1 MPFIFYAV
9 SLCAYLSL
17 SAYLFIRGWQAL
29 PKLTILRLFYSL
41 VFLFFISSILIGFY
55 FKSWFPFSVVNFFK
69 AIEGFWIL
77 FFLFF
82 LSSAALADF
91 LRILHHFFHI
101 LPGWVIKHWQLVK
114 QYYFYSTVITLIIIT
129 IIGFSKFAHPQI
141 TDLKIVLNK
150 NTDKKQDILIVAVS
164 DVHIGNII
172 GKKRLARWIKI
183 INQQNPDLI
192 LIAGDLFDQNFD
204 TSKTAIIG
212 KELSKLKAHYGTYAI
227 LGNHE
232 YYTNTEK
239 AIACMRQAGITLLR
253 DQSAIIDSQLVLI
266 GRDDATNIE
275 RKYLSTLL
283 TGIDTTL
290 PLVVLDHQP
299 SNLEIPVKYKIDL
312 QLSGHLHNGQI
323 FPYHLFLAKNW
334 PVIYGLVK
342 QEHTYIYI
350 TSGLGASLAPI
361 RMGSKPE
368 IVRIKLTTLNKN

>member
-1 MPFIFYAV
+1 MHFNFYAAT
-9 SLCAYLSL
+9 LCVYLSL
-17 SAYLFIRGWQAL
+17 SAYLFVRGWQAL
-29 PKLTILRLFYSL
+29 PKLIILRVVYSL
-41 VFLFFISSILIGFY
+41 VFLFFTSSILIGFY

-69 AIEGFWIL
+69 AVEGFWVL

-82 LSSAALADF
+82 LSSAVLADF
-91 LRILHHFFHI
+91 LRILHHFFHFFPAW
-101 LPGWVIKHWQLVK
+101 LIKNWQLAK
-114 QYYFYSTVITLIIIT
+114 QFYFYSALIILIIIT

-141 TDLKIVLNK
+141 TDLNIVLNK
-150 NTDKKQDILIVAVS
+150 NTDKKHDILIVAIS

-172 GKKRLARWIKI
+172 GKKRLAKWIKI

-204 TSKTAIIG
+204 TSKTEIIG
-212 KELSKLKAHYGTYAI
+212 NELSKLKAHYGTYAI

-239 AIACMRQAGITLLR
+239 AITCMRQAGITLLR
-253 DQSAIIDSQLVLI
+253 DQSAVIDSQLVII
-266 GRDDATNIE
+266 GRDDATNME

-283 TGIDTTL
+283 AVIDTTL

-299 SNLEIPVKYKIDL
+299 SNLDIPVKYKIDL

-323 FPYHLFLAKNW
+323 FPNQLFLAKNW

-368 IVRIKLTTLNKN
+368 IVRIKLTTVNKN